1 MRNKQVLLSLIMVWF
16 MILPVL
22 AFVPTT
28 SGAATGAAV
37 QTKTVK
43 IGMVEEPLWLNPVM
57 ATTISDTIV
66 GYNWIWDP
74 LVRWDDDWGIQPCLA
89 ESWDWAANGSQIT
102 FHIDPDARWHDDTPF
117 TAHDVNWTLFT
128 WTWLGF
134 WVGQTPRI
142 DHRNIR
148 VLDDY
153 TIVLNFVDSGYENIW
168 KWDPYAPFSV
178 RQRLEYNGTPV
189 SVNKEQFLTGMTYV
203 PILAKHLWNPLTWD
217 DPIYG
222 TNSTYFKD
230 WWMQD
235 CIWWGMLSPDWP
247 TPMAG
252 TGPFKFVE
260 HKIGQYLSLEKNANY
275 HIRAPKIDEMLLIF
289 YDSVEFMTGAL
300 KTGEID
306 LCETSPQLSDVAF
319 GPEVTINE
327 NSELAW
333 QSLLVNQWFKYL
345 NGSSPF
351 SSERH
356 HALLDPAV
364 KKAMQQAIDKD
375 TIAEVAYLGHAR
387 GADSVIHS
395 ELKWHNDALIKF
407 PSGVNEAK
415 ATLEAAGW
423 TLVDGVYEK
432 DIGGVVESLA
442 FDLKYPVGFPPTQT
456 AVQLIKSYLDAAG
469 FDITLQPRELTT
481 FNEDLTSEEWNYD
494 LAIGIWSQI
503 PDPNSMNQYLTA
515 GALNYSFVNP
525 NGMNLTRVNQIYKQ
539 QQLVGDAERAL
550 LIDELQQVVYDD
562 SSVIVLVEYNDIE
575 LYRNDRYNFTHTDWM
590 SGVLSIWNTNAWLD
604 VDVPTQPTTTTTT
617 GTTTDTGEGP
627 PPLPMEIILAVSAGA
642 VILVI
647 VIVYVVRRK

>member
-203 PILAKHLWNPLTWD
+203 PILAKHL
-217 DPIYG
+217 
-222 TNSTYFKD
+222 
-230 WWMQD
+230 
-235 CIWWGMLSPDWP
+235 
-247 TPMAG
+247 
-252 TGPFKFVE
+252 
-260 HKIGQYLSLEKNANY
+260 
-275 HIRAPKIDEMLLIF
+275 
-289 YDSVEFMTGAL
+289 
-300 KTGEID
+300 
-306 LCETSPQLSDVAF
+306 
-319 GPEVTINE
+319 
-327 NSELAW
+327 
-333 QSLLVNQWFKYL
+333 
-345 NGSSPF
+345 
-351 SSERH
+351 
-356 HALLDPAV
+356 
-364 KKAMQQAIDKD
+364 
-375 TIAEVAYLGHAR
+375 
-387 GADSVIHS
+387 
-395 ELKWHNDALIKF
+395 
-407 PSGVNEAK
+407 
-415 ATLEAAGW
+415 
-423 TLVDGVYEK
+423 
-432 DIGGVVESLA
+432 
-442 FDLKYPVGFPPTQT
+442 
-456 AVQLIKSYLDAAG
+456 
-469 FDITLQPRELTT
+469 
-481 FNEDLTSEEWNYD
+481 
-494 LAIGIWSQI
+494 
-503 PDPNSMNQYLTA
+503 
-515 GALNYSFVNP
+515 
-525 NGMNLTRVNQIYKQ
+525 
-539 QQLVGDAERAL
+539 
-550 LIDELQQVVYDD
+550 
-562 SSVIVLVEYNDIE
+562 
-575 LYRNDRYNFTHTDWM
+575 
-590 SGVLSIWNTNAWLD
+590 
-604 VDVPTQPTTTTTT
+604 
-617 GTTTDTGEGP
+617 
-627 PPLPMEIILAVSAGA
+627 
-642 VILVI
+642 
-647 VIVYVVRRK
+647 